1 MGGGAPLTP
10 LPVQVEALIGSRWR
24 SVANVTARATG
35 RFTAT
40 IAPKRTRALR
50 VRYRGSPQLRPGTSP
65 RFTVKVKP
73 VVTLTRLPAR
83 GRAGAATTFRG
94 RVTPREA
101 LRVAGAPA
109 AQARALPD
117 GRRAAAAGEARRHL
131 LRPLR
136 ARRRRRTYRF
146 YVVAKLD
153 RATVRGASKA
163 YRLGVARS
171 RGGGAVAP

>member
-1 MGGGAPLTP
+1 VGGAAPLTP

-24 SVANVTARATG
+24 KVASMFADAQG
-35 RFTAT
+35 RFAAA

-50 VRYRGSPQLRPGTSP
+50 VRYRGSAQLRPATSP

-73 VVTLTRLPAR
+73 VVTLTRLPGR

-94 RVTPREA
+94 RVTPAKRYVWQVLQQRRRGRFRTVGA
-101 LRVAGAPA
+101 RRLRVKRNGTFS
-109 AQARALPD
+109 
-117 GRRAAAAGEARRHL
+117 GRFV
-131 LRPLR
+131 PSKST
-136 ARRRRRTYRF
+136 TYRF

-163 YRLGVARS
+163 YRLSVARS
-171 RGGGAVAP
+171 RGGGAIAP